1 MKLKKKTAMLISLA
15 VGVFLFGSTALA
27 EIASKGG
34 YEQMKDALKIT
45 ADNMATKMKSYTTD
59 MSFVMKD
66 NGNVIYSDNIV
77 TKIDVSKKVEEITE
91 TRVDG
96 NKKFESFRYRDRER
110 YINYNSDQDVY
121 YVHELSGSGKED
133 VFLPN
138 QNPFKQKEAAD
149 IERIVDAFVGNL
161 KDYVVVSQNSDGSK
175 ELSGTLSESQIPALV
190 NAIVSFQF
198 KNEFGYR
205 ASLGNGIPRMTK
217 DIYVKEIKGK
227 MVVDKNGIVQSVL
240 GTGILYGKDDN
251 DKEHNIT
258 FEVLGKLTNVNS
270 TTVKK
275 PDLTG
280 KKVEKIVSPS
290 ENGVGNPESY
300 IGTYKNNIVIQKD
313 GKFIKIGERIVEI
326 TSFDGKNISGKYR
339 EEYLKGYENYASS
352 GIKEYTFSGPLEKG
366 GFGGR
371 VNIQDSTGSSGMCFV
386 SIHPSIPKI
395 NLNPETIKTNMND
408 YDGEFNRVFE

>member
-15 VGVFLFGSTALA
+15 VGAFLFGSTALA

-371 VNIQDSTGSSGMCFV
+371 VNIKDSTGSSGMCFV

>member
-371 VNIQDSTGSSGMCFV
+371 VNIKDSTGSSGMCFV